1 MKCCEYF
8 NMFLQ
13 GLFSQ
18 QSNSCI
24 QAGEQRWLTQMILT
38 WGQIIY
44 LSPAACPGPCF
55 ERPLLPRGAALLL
68 LLAACTACSPLGHR
82 LGVPSLQM
90 PSPPSSS
97 LAPGCPVCHRAW
109 CEWPG
114 TRSSPA
120 WVLPVM
126 LQARHCPGGSG
137 SSAAVPA
144 STPLHPSQLQ
154 ITPAGPG
161 NASGSGEAEL
171 LVGIQ
176 ELRMRT
182 RK

>member
-1 MKCCEYF
+1 
-8 NMFLQ
+8 MFLQ

-18 QSNSCI
+18 QSDSCI
-24 QAGEQRWLTQMILT
+24 QAGERRWLTQMILI

-68 LLAACTACSPLGHR
+68 PLAACAACPPLGHR

-97 LAPGCPVCHRAW
+97 PAPGCPVCHRAR

-114 TRSSPA
+114 TCSNPA
-120 WVLPVM
+120 WVL
-126 LQARHCPGGSG
+126 QAQHCPGGSG

-154 ITPAGPG
+154 ITPTWTLGPG
-161 NASGSGEAEL
+161 RQSSWWASRS
-171 LVGIQ
+171 
-176 ELRMRT
+176 
-182 RK
+182 